1 MKKAQ
6 KDGLAEDMA
15 KDAEND
21 VQKEVDNYN
30 KKIDTILAN
39 KEKEIMTV

>member
-6 KDGLAEDMA
+6 KDGLSEDMV